1 MARAAK
7 GQEPSDQELVRQ
19 FREGDQDAATRIYLR
34 YAHRLRALTRKQ
46 VSAELAR
53 CVDAD
58 DVVQSI
64 FRTFFRRVR
73 RGCYDVP
80 DGEELWKLFLVI
92 ALNKIRDESDFH
104 HAAKRDVRLRRG
116 GAALESAAKRP
127 AEDEQA
133 QVHLRLIIEQALAP
147 LPPAYRNIVELRMAR
162 HEVAEIAQLTGRS
175 KRTVERNLQEF
186 RQTLQRLLTLE

>member
-1 MARAAK
+1 MARPAR
-7 GQEPSDQELVRQ
+7 GQEPTDQELVRQ
-19 FREGDQDAATRIYLR
+19 FREGDQDAATHLYVR

-53 CVDAD
+53 CVDAE

-116 GAALESAAKRP
+116 GAALEAATARP
-127 AEDEQA
+127 GQDEQA
-133 QVHLRLIIEQALAP
+133 RVHLHLTIEQALAP
-147 LPPAYRNIVELRMAR
+147 LPPAYRKIVELRIAG
-162 HEVAEIAQLTGRS
+162 HEVAEIAKLTGRS

-186 RQTLQRLLTLE
+186 RQNLQRLLTLE